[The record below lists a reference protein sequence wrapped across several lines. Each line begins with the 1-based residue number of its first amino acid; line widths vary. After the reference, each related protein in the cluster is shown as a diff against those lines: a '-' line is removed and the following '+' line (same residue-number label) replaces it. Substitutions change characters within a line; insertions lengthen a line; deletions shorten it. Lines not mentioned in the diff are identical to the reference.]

1 MEQEYHKM
9 MATADQLKKLIED
22 PALQL
27 SQAWW
32 VVDMQLD

>member
-27 SQAWW
+27 SQA
-32 VVDMQLD
+32 